1 MDVLKVAF
9 VSSALMHSKFHKSTA
24 NVNFTQQMLHVINVN
39 SESIL
44 LVLRS
49 LLLPPNNFEHVPLL
63 LS

>member
-9 VSSALMHSKFHKSTA
+9 VSSALMHSKFHKSTG
-24 NVNFTQQMLHVINVN
+24 NVNFTQQMFHVINVN

-49 LLLPPNNFEHVPLL
+49 LLLTPNNFEHVPLL
-63 LS
+63 FY